1 MLTKERQRMVSA
13 LDRSPKTAGARSGCP
28 QTQELLYSKAHL
40 MLSVNSLGDSM
51 NRACMEGWR
60 NNSKGNK
67 SQDVSSEANKAG
79 PATVEFK
86 RQVP

>member
-1 MLTKERQRMVSA
+1 MPSTDPQRRPVPA
-13 LDRSPKTAGARSGCP
+13 VDARRNL
-28 QTQELLYSKAHL
+28 QELLYSKAHL